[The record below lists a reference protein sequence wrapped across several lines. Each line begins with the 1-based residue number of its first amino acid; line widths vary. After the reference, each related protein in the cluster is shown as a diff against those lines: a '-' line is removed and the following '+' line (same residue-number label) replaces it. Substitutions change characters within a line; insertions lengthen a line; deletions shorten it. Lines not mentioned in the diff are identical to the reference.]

1 MVKFGPAADRSAK
14 PATVF
19 FTFWSIWS
27 QFAKKKFWENY
38 CKSTPNGPKREKTV
52 ANFANRSAAGPS
64 GGPNLTIFAGRQ
76 YQIKVPYRV
85 SLNSIQKYGLGPQR
99 RICCNLFITHTGTT
113 NMVFCG
119 GGGG

>member
-1 MVKFGPAADRSAK
+1 MAKNVKKTVAGFADRS
-14 PATVF
+14 T
-19 FTFWSIWS
+19 
-27 QFAKKKFWENY
+27 
-38 CKSTPNGPKREKTV
+38 
-52 ANFANRSAAGPS
+52 AGPS

-119 GGGG
+119 GGGGLKIYLSICLSIYVCIYLSICIRFEVEHMSYN